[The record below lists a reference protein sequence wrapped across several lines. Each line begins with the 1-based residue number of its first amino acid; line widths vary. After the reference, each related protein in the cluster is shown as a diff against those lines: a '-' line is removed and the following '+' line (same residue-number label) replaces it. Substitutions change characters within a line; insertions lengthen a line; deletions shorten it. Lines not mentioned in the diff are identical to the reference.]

1 MSAATTASR
10 RSGTGGWLAS
20 PPPTAAVEIAADR
33 VTALVVADQGNG
45 VAVSAYAAEPLK
57 PGVVEPALNA
67 ANVHD
72 AATLAA
78 TVGGVFDRIGTR
90 PRRIALVIPDTAV
103 KVSLGLLGQAVSDVS
118 ERSNA
123 GKVARRM
130 SPGLSRLPC
139 HDVTR

>member
-57 PGVVEPALNA
+57 PGVVEPAR
-67 ANVHD
+67 
-72 AATLAA
+72 TLAGES
-78 TVGGVFDRIGTR
+78 TIVTFTFG
-90 PRRIALVIPDTAV
+90 TAV
-103 KVSLGLLGQAVSDVS
+103 AAMSVGLT
-118 ERSNA
+118 
-123 GKVARRM
+123 
-130 SPGLSRLPC
+130 P
-139 HDVTR
+139 